1 MKFGVIDIGSNSVR
15 LLISENLTTIYKR
28 VKTTKLAKGMVDGKL
43 SQDAVERTV
52 CAVSFFVD
60 LAKKENVD
68 KILCYATAAV
78 RNAENKSILI
88 SKVKELCGVDI
99 DVIDGQTECL
109 IGAIGALDGEDG
121 SILDIGGASSEIA
134 VVKNGKI
141 VYSHSL
147 DIGAVKLTDICGQ
160 DRRKAEIVLNKLVL
174 EYGNVKT
181 VNLKAIGGT
190 ATTITA
196 MLQQLEGYD
205 TKKTH
210 NSIIGLVDL
219 QLLTDNLYLM
229 SIDERKALKGLQPE
243 RADIIANGALIL
255 LKILKYLSLDYV
267 TVSEKDNLEGY
278 LHRYLERK

>member
-1 MKFGVIDIGSNSVR
+1 
-15 LLISENLTTIYKR
+15 
-28 VKTTKLAKGMVDGKL
+28 
-43 SQDAVERTV
+43 
-52 CAVSFFVD
+52 
-60 LAKKENVD
+60 
-68 KILCYATAAV
+68 
-78 RNAENKSILI
+78 
-88 SKVKELCGVDI
+88 
-99 DVIDGQTECL
+99 L

-160 DRRKAEIVLNKLVL
+160 DRRKAESVLDKLVL

-196 MLQQLEGYD
+196 MLQQLEVYD
-205 TKKTH
+205 AKKTH
-210 NSIIGLVDL
+210 NSIIGLDDL

-229 SIDERKALKGLQPE
+229 SIDERKSLKGLQPE